1 MKKNEIHNLRIAW
14 WNTSLNP
21 PVNKKKVRQHTTAD
35 EVAKTLLWLMRKY
48 DIIFLGEFSDG
59 SVISQVIPNNRSWS
73 FKSLADSPQNGIK
86 MNLGVLVRKSGCN
99 IEESADLEAFNS
111 VVSARRKKNSIRYR
125 VGVRARILLKSV
137 SRVMEFYVLHWRNY
151 GEANSDFIKDSAALT
166 LCNYVNLSS
175 DYPLKI
181 CLGDFNVE
189 PWAPA
194 LAKLSSSRSLSYIK
208 KYGGFYNP
216 FWQFLIEDNGSLV
229 YPEHIRLLANNLMFD
244 QILLYHG
251 LWDCF
256 NADVNAA
263 VERPECLHIEEGCHF
278 PVGVSIHFK

>member
-1 MKKNEIHNLRIAW
+1 VR
-14 WNTSLNP
+14 
-21 PVNKKKVRQHTTAD
+21 KKKVKQHITAD
-35 EVAKTLLWLMRKY
+35 EVAKMLLWLMRRY
-48 DIIFLGEFSDG
+48 DIIFLGEFSDV
-59 SVISQVIPNNRSWS
+59 SVISQVIPNNNGAWS
-73 FKSLADSPQNGIK
+73 FRSLADSPQNGIN
-86 MNLGVLVRKSGCN
+86 MNLGVLVRKAGCN
-99 IEESADLEAFNS
+99 IEESIDLEAFNS
-111 VVSARRKKNSIRYR
+111 VISARRKKNNIRYR
-125 VGVRARILLKSV
+125 VGVRARILLKGI

-166 LCNYVNLSS
+166 LWNYVNLSS

-189 PWAPA
+189 PWAPS

-216 FWQFLIEDNGSLV
+216 FWQFLIEDNGSLL
-229 YPEHIRLLANNLMFD
+229 YPEHVRLLANNLMFD

-256 NADVNAA
+256 NAVVNAA
-263 VERPECLHIEEGCHF
+263 VERPKCFHIEKGCHF
-278 PVGVSIHFK
+278 PVGVSIHF